1 MKKIILPFVFDIFV
15 FLILKT
21 IRRTMSK
28 DAAKDEMS
36 FLDHL
41 EELRWHLI
49 RSVLAIVIVATV
61 AFIFKDFI
69 FDVLLFGPKNKDF
82 ITYRWFCSISQTLG
96 QGSTFCIEELPF
108 RIQSRTMAG
117 QFSAHLWTSILAGF
131 IVSFPYIIFE
141 FWRFISPGLYEKERK
156 NARGFIFIASIL
168 FFIGVLF
175 GYYIVTPLS
184 INFLGNYTVSS
195 EIFNDFDLSSYI
207 GLLRASVLASGII
220 FELPIIIYFLT
231 RVGLITPQF
240 LKKNRKI
247 SLVFVLSLSAIITPP
262 DIASQ
267 IIVSIPILILYEVSI
282 VIAKIVTRNQNKAL
296 KNV

>member
-1 MKKIILPFVFDIFV
+1 
-15 FLILKT
+15 
-21 IRRTMSK
+21 MSENQP
-28 DAAKDEMS
+28 KDEMS

-49 RSVLAIVIVATV
+49 RSVLAILIVATI
-61 AFIFKDFI
+61 AFVFKDFI
-69 FDVLLFGPKNKDF
+69 FDVLLFGPKQKDF
-82 ITYRWFCSISQTLG
+82 ITYRWFCSISQSLG
-96 QGSTFCIEELPF
+96 QGNSFCIEELPF

-117 QFSAHLWTSILAGF
+117 QFSAHLWTSVLAGF
-131 IVSFPYIIFE
+131 IVAFPYVIFE
-141 FWRFISPGLYEKERK
+141 FWKFISPGLYEKERK
-156 NARGFIFIASIL
+156 NAKGFIFVASLL

-184 INFLGNYTVSS
+184 INFLGNYSVSA

-220 FELPIIIYFLT
+220 FELPIIVYFLT
-231 RVGLITPQF
+231 KVGIITPSF
-240 LKKNRKI
+240 LRKNRKI
-247 SLVFVLSLSAIITPP
+247 SLVVVLSLSAIITPP

-282 VIAKIVTRNQNKAL
+282 LISRIVTRNQDKAL